1 MGQELTQVLCPE
13 CGTAGEADPQLS
25 HWQCDKCGAGFF
37 LRRCSACNWV
47 SYVDGLQGFRMP
59 WPCTWC
65 GRFNRGFSQNQDP
78 AAASAAELAAELTR
92 YSPLDGAA
100 GPGGG
105 GEANPASPAPA
116 PAPAAGTGPAP
127 RARDPGDGGQ
137 AFTADNGSPG
147 TAALPGLAPPRPGR
161 RQVRRV
167 WLSLAMVAACAAV
180 ATVVLTAGDPG
191 AMGMAAGPGSTTR
204 AVRVTAGQVGTV
216 DFQGAPG
223 QLTVVGTG
231 SSQVTLTGQ
240 LHSDGSA
247 PTVSTRF
254 DRTARILVVS
264 VQCAPATQC
273 TQNLRLAVPAGTGTT
288 VRQPSGRIVLTGL
301 AGPLRITAA
310 NVDISASGLRSTE
323 LAAVITSGHLSA
335 AFTTPPRQVSITLTS
350 AQAALRLPD
359 GAAYRVTQQVTS
371 GYVRVA
377 IPRASGAPRSVTVRI
392 DSGELELLP
401 A

>member
-1 MGQELTQVLCPE
+1 MGQERTQVLCPE
-13 CGTAGEADPQLS
+13 CGTASEADPQLS
-25 HWQCDKCGAGFF
+25 HWQCDTCGAGFF
-37 LRRCSACNWV
+37 LRRCSACSWV

-59 WPCTWC
+59 WPWTWC
-65 GRFNRGFSQNQDP
+65 GRFNRAFSQNQDP
-78 AAASAAELAAELTR
+78 AAASAAEPAAELTR
-92 YSPLDGAA
+92 YSPPDGAA

-105 GEANPASPAPA
+105 ADANPASPAPA
-116 PAPAAGTGPAP
+116 AGSGPAP
-127 RARDPGDGGQ
+127 RTRDPGDGDR
-137 AFTADNGSPG
+137 AFTADSGSPG
-147 TAALPGLAPPRPGR
+147 TAPLPGLAPPLTRR
-161 RQVRRV
+161 RQVRRIG
-167 WLSLAMVAACAAV
+167 LSIAMVAACAAL

-191 AMGMAAGPGSTTR
+191 AMGMAAGHGSTTR
-204 AVRVTAGQVGTV
+204 AVRVTAGQVGNV

-223 QLTVVGTG
+223 QLTIVGTG

-254 DRTARILVVS
+254 DRAARILVVS

-273 TQNLRLAVPAGTGTT
+273 TQNLRLAVPAGTGTA

-310 NVDISASGLRSTE
+310 NVDISATGLRSADLT
-323 LAAVITSGHLSA
+323 AVITSGHLSA
-335 AFTTPPRQVSITLTS
+335 TFTTPPHQVSVTLTS
-350 AQAALRLPD
+350 AQAALRLPG

-377 IPRASGAPRSVTVRI
+377 IPQAGGAPRSVTVRI

>member
-13 CGTAGEADPQLS
+13 CGTAGESDPQLS
-25 HWQCDKCGAGFF
+25 RWQCANCGAGFF
-37 LRRCSACNWV
+37 LRRCSACTRV

-65 GRFNRGFSQNQDP
+65 GRFNRGFSPNQDP
-78 AAASAAELAAELTR
+78 AAASAAELAAELDR
-92 YSPLDGAA
+92 YGPPGGAA

-105 GEANPASPAPA
+105 GQANPAN
-116 PAPAAGTGPAP
+116 PAPAAGGGPAP
-127 RARDPGDGGQ
+127 RARDPGDGGP

-147 TAALPGLAPPRPGR
+147 TAALPGLAPPLPGR
-161 RQVRRV
+161 RQVRRIG
-167 WLSLAMVAACAAV
+167 LSIAMVAACAAV

-191 AMGMAAGPGSTTR
+191 AMGMAAGHGSTTR
-204 AVRVTAGQVGTV
+204 AVRVTAGQAGTV

-223 QLTVVGTG
+223 QLTIVGTG

-264 VQCAPATQC
+264 VQCAPATRC

-335 AFTTPPRQVSITLTS
+335 TFTTPPRQVSITLTS
-350 AQAALRLPD
+350 AQATLRLPD

-377 IPRASGAPRSVTVRI
+377 IPQATGAPRSVTARI

-401 A
+401 R

>member
-1 MGQELTQVLCPE
+1 MGQELTQVLCLE
-13 CGTAGEADPQLS
+13 CGTAGDADPQLS

-92 YSPLDGAA
+92 YSPPDGAA

-105 GEANPASPAPA
+105 GEANPANPAN
-116 PAPAAGTGPAP
+116 PAPAAGSGPAP
-127 RARDPGDGGQ
+127 RARDPGDGGR

-147 TAALPGLAPPRPGR
+147 TAPPPGLAPPLTRR
-161 RQVRRV
+161 RQVRRIG
-167 WLSLAMVAACAAV
+167 LSIAMVAACAAV

-191 AMGMAAGPGSTTR
+191 AMGMAAGHGSTTR
-204 AVRVTAGQVGTV
+204 AVQVTASRVGTV

-223 QLTVVGTG
+223 QLTIVGTG

-240 LHSDGSA
+240 LHGDGSA
-247 PTVSTRF
+247 PAVSTRF
-254 DRTARILVVS
+254 DRAARTLVVS

-310 NVDISASGLRSTE
+310 NVDISASGLRSADLT
-323 LAAVITSGHLSA
+323 AVITSGHLSA
-335 AFTTPPRQVSITLTS
+335 TFTTPPHQVSITLTS

-377 IPRASGAPRSVTVRI
+377 VPQAGSAPRSVTVRI